1 MRYWW
6 VNQKQTYR
14 HEISG
19 GYLWSP
25 KRNANGARNRFY
37 DNMREV
43 SPGDI
48 IFSYVNARIHAVG
61 VAKSFAYEC
70 PKPHEFGSTGMYWE
84 KVGWRVDVTFAVQ
97 PTQVRPKEYIEL
109 LRPLLPERYAPLSN
123 AGDGLQNVYLA
134 HLPTELAE
142 ALASIVSGD
151 VLSLVRG
158 QALREPEAIYG
169 AVDQPAPALVWEEEL
184 ARQIRE
190 APSLVETEKRALI
203 LARRGQGIFK
213 SNVLAIERRCRI
225 TEVDQLEHLR
235 ASHCRPWRD
244 SNNLQRL
251 DGDNGLLLT
260 PSIDHLFDRGF
271 ISFEDDGRLI
281 VSPVAHQLSLQ
292 RMGVETTRAVNVG
305 SFTQGQKIHLQFH
318 RDSVLLAAAR

>member
-14 HEISG
+14 HEIGG

-48 IFSYVNARIHAVG
+48 IFSYVNARIYAVG
-61 VAKSFAYEC
+61 TAISFAYEC
-70 PKPHEFGSTGMYWE
+70 PKPHEFGSAGMHWD
-84 KVGWRVDVTFAVQ
+84 KIGWRVDVSFAVQ

-109 LRPLLPERYAPLSN
+109 LRPFLPRKYSPLSG
-123 AGDGLQNVYLA
+123 AGDGFQSVYLA
-134 HLPTELAE
+134 SLPMELAE
-142 ALASIVSGD
+142 TLAGIVSAD
-151 VLSLVRG
+151 VLNLVRG
-158 QALREPEAIYG
+158 QIIREPEAIYG
-169 AVDQPAPALVWEEEL
+169 AADQPVPALVWEEEL
-184 ARQIRE
+184 TRQIRDT
-190 APSLVETEKRALI
+190 PTLVETQKSALI

-213 SNVLAIERRCRI
+213 SNVLAIENRCRI
-225 TEVDQLEHLR
+225 TGVDQLEHLR

-244 SNNLQRL
+244 SNNSQRL

-281 VSPVAHQLSLQ
+281 VSPVAHAVSLQ
-292 RMGVETTRAVNVG
+292 RMGVETASAVNVG
-305 SFTQGQKIHLQFH
+305 SFTQGQKTHLQFH
-318 RDSVLLAAAR
+318 RDSVLLAATR